1 MNFDNLSGSYG
12 NDIPQENN
20 NSQISN
26 SNRRNLNLSEKLNHL
41 SPENWVDIVCCT
53 IIGGILIAVF
63 CNWEFVMHNLFMS
76 FLFPIIKVLAKIL
89 GIAAGILCV
98 GGVITARLHRRRRW
112 YW

>member
-1 MNFDNLSGSYG
+1 MNFDDLPGAFG
-12 NDIPQENN
+12 NDATQKSSSNQMPNGNRQ
-20 NSQISN
+20 SLSISE
-26 SNRRNLNLSEKLNHL
+26 RIRNL

-63 CNWEFVMHNLFMS
+63 CNWEFVMNTLFMS

-89 GIAAGILCV
+89 GVATGVLCV
-98 GGVITARLHRRRRW
+98 GGVLSARACRHRRW